1 MNFRE
6 RETNMNK
13 HREYYHYTE
22 CGLKNIYLVNG
33 FKITK
38 IDDDEEIFI
47 HDIHGLHKAISN
59 TLVFKKGLLEGC
71 EIKFIR
77 TILDLSQNKLAALI
91 GCRYQQILLWEKN
104 KNKISKPADRLL
116 RITLYTYLNKEID
129 NGKVFDRIN
138 EIADLDSAEIDLYNK
153 IEFKEIKDTWQ
164 LVA

>member
-1 MNFRE
+1 MKKA
-6 RETNMNK
+6 T
-13 HREYYHYTE
+13 EYYHYTE
-22 CGLKNIYLVNG
+22 CGLNNIYLVNG

-38 IDDDEEIFI
+38 TAGDEEISI

-59 TLVFKKGLLEGC
+59 LLIFKKGLLEGS

-77 TILDLSQNKLAALI
+77 TMLDLSQNKLAALI

-116 RITLYTYLNKEID
+116 RITFYTYLHKAID

-138 EIADLDSAEIDLYNK
+138 EIADLDAIKADHCNK
-153 IEFKEIKDTWQ
+153 IEFKEIKNTWQ
-164 LVA
+164 MVA

>member
-1 MNFRE
+1 MKKQ
-6 RETNMNK
+6 TN
-13 HREYYHYTE
+13 YYHYTE
-22 CGLKNIYLVNG
+22 CGLNNIYLVNG

-38 IDDDEEIFI
+38 SGDDEEIFI

-59 TLVFKKGLLEGC
+59 ILIFKKGLLEGD

-77 TILDLSQNKLAALI
+77 AMLDLSQNKLAALI

-116 RITLYTYLNKEID
+116 RITLYTYLHKEID
-129 NGKVFDRIN
+129 NGEVFDRIN
-138 EIADLDSAEIDLYNK
+138 EIADLDAAEADHSNK

-164 LVA
+164 MVA